1 MIVIAIMAKANRE
14 ASVRLPV
21 SPPAV
26 ESARYPDLE
35 VFSGTL
41 VLDISAQA
49 TSESMATRRNILNPA
64 WISSL
69 PESAL
74 LRHRL
79 CRLQRALKQI
89 LHRLIHARHLPFVK
103 QSCCFYYSA
112 FRAPAILVSACYAEA
127 PQQGRHRQFVDKDR
141 KNARPRPAT
150 TRPGN
155 ERFDTWSSRS
165 RHFSV
170 RPAGTGTLRS
180 ISGE

>member
-112 FRAPAILVSACYAEA
+112 FRGPSHTCVRMLCRGASAGATSAIRGQGPKECPTAPC
-127 PQQGRHRQFVDKDR
+127 HH
-141 KNARPRPAT
+141 T
-150 TRPGN
+150 TR
-155 ERFDTWSSRS
+155 ERAL
-165 RHFSV
+165 RHVEFPE
-170 RPAGTGTLRS
+170 PAFLRTA
-180 ISGE
+180 GRNRHAAVD